1 MRRTYRI
8 VSALAL
14 LIAIGACGTAGDTPL
29 VPDVDASMDGG
40 YATGGNRTD
49 DGSEDG
55 SEGTDDGSEL
65 GSMTVESDTTDRNGG
80 YATGGN

>member
-14 LIAIGACGTAGDTPL
+14 LIAFGACGTAGDTPL

-49 DGSEDG
+49 DGSE
-55 SEGTDDGSEL
+55 GTDDGSEL
-65 GSMTVESDTTDRNGG
+65 ESMTVESDTTERNGG